1 MAPFCSVAPAALHDG
16 WVARASMLHHVVLFR
31 FRRDLPEGAVESV
44 FEALRALPEA
54 IAGLREFQGGADHS
68 SEGLAQGFTHG
79 FTMLFE
85 SEAARDAYLPHPAH
99 QAVVEQLLPMLEG
112 GLAGVVAFDFID
124 GVMR

>member
-1 MAPFCSVAPAALHDG
+1 
-16 WVARASMLHHVVLFR
+16 MLHHVVLLR
-31 FRRDLPEGAVESV
+31 FRSDLPEGAVASV
-44 FEALRALPEA
+44 FEALRALPEV
-54 IAGLREFQGGADHS
+54 IAGLREFQGGAYHS

-85 SEAARDAYLPHPAH
+85 SETARDAYLPHPAH